1 MSRRKSPLKSVRVYA
16 RITPELHTLLQQV
29 RVAKRFETDADLMR
43 AALRAYLDEQSD
55 QVASKRHFS
64 ASMQRRMNR
73 VEWHLTVITYL
84 IAQACSL
91 LIAHAT
97 GQKLQSDVLLEQA
110 IRMAVQKR
118 QLLSERL
125 DDGWTK
131 VEAAERQTR

>member
-29 RVAKRFETDADLMR
+29 RVARRFETDADLMR

-73 VEWHLTVITYL
+73 IEWHLTVITYL
-84 IAQACSL
+84 IA
-91 LIAHAT
+91 HAT
-97 GQKLQSDVLLEQA
+97 GQKLQGDALVEQA